1 MKNLSKIANKIV
13 RIKGQIKQIDYQ
25 YFGKEKPENIQINY
39 GILKIEKRK
48 LQNKL
53 LKILSNEKQSYQFNF
68 KCRI

>member
-25 YFGKEKPENIQINY
+25 FFCKEKPENVQINY

-48 LQNKL
+48 LQKKL
-53 LKILSNEKQSYQFNF
+53 LKILSNEK
-68 KCRI
+68 